1 MIEKVRTYARITD
14 FLSIARRYFVNN
26 FYDGMLTVL
35 GIILGFFISILKGSH
50 FSLES
55 YLILLT
61 GFATSISMFVSGLSG
76 SYISERAEQ
85 RKLKLKLD
93 RAMVLFEE
101 KKKNEEEIKVENK
114 EIEKAM
120 ITVNLNRKTEKKKRA
135 IKKPSN
141 AEKKVK
147 TLQEKAERFAIIVVA
162 LVNGIAPFLGG
173 LFPLFPFF
181 FIEKAIFETFIYSF
195 LIIFIC
201 IVLLGS
207 FIGFISEESIL
218 KSILQMLAAFGIT
231 MIISIFLLN

>member
-1 MIEKVRTYARITD
+1 
-14 FLSIARRYFVNN
+14 
-26 FYDGMLTVL
+26 
-35 GIILGFFISILKGSH
+35 
-50 FSLES
+50 
-55 YLILLT
+55 
-61 GFATSISMFVSGLSG
+61 SGLSG